1 MAKAKDIQPDGV
13 KKMAIE
19 PDGAQSSKVV
29 DDDVEGH
36 SMAFNPSL
44 GRDLARA
51 RSADIDRSV
60 RAKQLEADAKRPNHK

>member
-13 KKMAIE
+13 KNMAIE
-19 PDGAQSSKVV
+19 PDGAQSRNAA
-29 DDDVEGH
+29 DDVEGH
-36 SMAFNPSL
+36 SMAFNPTL